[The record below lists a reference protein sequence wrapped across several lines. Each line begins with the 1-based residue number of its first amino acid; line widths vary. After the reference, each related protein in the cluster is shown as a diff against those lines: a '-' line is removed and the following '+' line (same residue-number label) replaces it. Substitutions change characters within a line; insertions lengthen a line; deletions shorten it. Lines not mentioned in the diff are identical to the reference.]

1 MPEMWGIWDDL
12 GLGYTDAARKELS
25 QDKYKGYNPSTGT
38 VNRGLMESLTDLLTG
53 KDASKI
59 QERTQ
64 ELHVDSLKN
73 DLGKKVGRINAGL
86 QEIGAKDRQI
96 EINKNSTRAGLT
108 DEIET
113 LGAKIP
119 KVAEA
124 QDLNPEGNYTI
135 DSSIPSLSRGTRA
148 GVRTESNTAYYD
160 SPQYKQYLDQLKE
173 SDKRFNATQQLAIS
187 QLALGQQNSAN
198 QMQIAQMNNQLQMRR
213 EDAREARGERKDRQ
227 MMIMQMMK
235 GLSQMGAS
243 IAI

>member
-38 VNRGLMESLTDLLTG
+38 VNRGLLESLTDLLTG
-53 KDASKI
+53 KDTSKI

-64 ELHVDSLKN
+64 ELHVDSLRS
-73 DLGKKVGRINAGL
+73 DLGKKVSRVNTGL
-86 QEIGAKDRQI
+86 KEIGADDRTI
-96 EINKNSTRAGLT
+96 EINKNSTRADLN
-108 DEIET
+108 DQIDT

-124 QDLNPEGNYTI
+124 QDLDPDGNHTI
-135 DSSIPSLSRGTRA
+135 DSSIPSLSRGTRS
-148 GVRTESNTAYYD
+148 GSRTETNTAYYD
-160 SPQYKQYLDQLKE
+160 SPQYQQYLDQLKS

-243 IAI
+243 MAI

>member
-53 KDASKI
+53 KDAAKI

-64 ELHVDSLKN
+64 QLHIDSLTN
-73 DLGKKVGRINAGL
+73 DLGKKVARVNAGLREINAG
-86 QEIGAKDRQI
+86 DRAI
-96 EINKNSTRAGLT
+96 EITANSTRADLN
-108 DEIET
+108 DQIDT

-124 QDLNPEGNYTI
+124 QDLDPDGNHTI
-135 DSSIPSLSRGTRA
+135 DSSVPSLSRGTRS
-148 GVRTESNTAYYD
+148 GSRTETNTAYYE
-160 SPQYKQYLDQLKE
+160 SPQYQQYLAQLKA

-213 EDAREARGERKDRQ
+213 EDAREARSERKDRQ

-243 IAI
+243 MAI

>member
-38 VNRGLMESLTDLLTG
+38 VNRGLMEGLTDFITG

-64 ELHVDSLKN
+64 ELHVDSLEN

-86 QEIGAKDRQI
+86 KEIGADDRTI

-108 DEIET
+108 DEIDT

-124 QDLNPEGNYTI
+124 QDLNPDGNYTI
-135 DSSIPSLSRGTRA
+135 DSSIPTLNRGARVGERGEA
-148 GVRTESNTAYYD
+148 NSAYYE
-160 SPQYKQYLDQLKE
+160 SPQYQQYLDSKNLQSMMLGHQM
-173 SDKRFNATQQLAIS
+173 QQSNNQFALQQS
-187 QLALGQQNSAN
+187 QL
-198 QMQIAQMNNQLQMRR
+198 QLQNRR
-213 EDAREARGERKDRQ
+213 EDAREARSERKDRQ

-243 IAI
+243 MAI

>member
-1 MPEMWGIWDDL
+1 MTQAYGE
-12 GLGYTDAARKELS
+12 
-25 QDKYKGYNPSTGT
+25 
-38 VNRGLMESLTDLLTG
+38 
-53 KDASKI
+53 KI

-64 ELHVDSLKN
+64 ELHIDSLQS
-73 DLGKKVGRINAGL
+73 DFGKKVGRVNSGL
-86 QEIGAKDRQI
+86 QEIGADDRKI
-96 EINKNSTRAGLT
+96 TIDANTTRAGLQ
-108 DEIET
+108 DELTNLES
-113 LGAKIP
+113 KIP

-124 QDLNPEGNYTI
+124 QDLNPDGNYTI

-148 GVRTESNTAYYD
+148 GARTETNLAYYD
-160 SPQYKQYLDQLKE
+160 SPQFQQYQDQLRE

-213 EDAREARGERKDRQ
+213 EDSREARGERKDRQ

-243 IAI
+243 MAI

>member
-12 GLGYTDAARKELS
+12 GLGYTDAAKKELS

-38 VNRGLMESLTDLLTG
+38 VNRGLLESLTDLLTG

-64 ELHVDSLKN
+64 ELHVDSLRN
-73 DLGKKVGRINAGL
+73 DLGKKVSRVNAGL
-86 QEIGAKDRQI
+86 KEIDADDRTI
-96 EINKNSTRAGLT
+96 EINKNSTRADLN
-108 DEIET
+108 DQIDT
-113 LGAKIP
+113 LSAKIP

-124 QDLNPEGNYTI
+124 QDLDPDGNHTI
-135 DSSIPSLSRGTRA
+135 DSSIPSLSRGTRSGSRA
-148 GVRTESNTAYYD
+148 ETKTAYYE
-160 SPQYKQYLDQLKE
+160 SPEYQQYLDSQKA

-213 EDAREARGERKDRQ
+213 ENSREARSERKDRQ